1 MAKKTA
7 TRTGKSPLLQKPV
20 FLPFTRPSIDEATVR
35 AVGNVLRSGWITTG
49 PQVQAFEAALGAYL
63 GGRAV
68 RTFTS
73 ATGALE
79 VALQVCNVG
88 PGDEVIVPAMTFAA
102 TANVV
107 VRLGAT
113 PVFVDVDLVTR
124 NLDIA
129 KAEAAV
135 TPRTK
140 AIMPV
145 HFAGL
150 PVDMDALYQLAQ
162 RRHLRVVED
171 AAHAIGSA
179 WKGKRIGS
187 FGDLVCFSFHP
198 NKNMTTIEGGAIALA
213 DPAEAKR
220 VDVLRFHGIQRDA
233 DGNIDVVAAGG
244 KYNLTDVAACVGLG
258 QLRRLEAFNQR
269 RRALAMRYFARLRTA
284 PSLLLPA
291 RGNESNRG
299 NQDDSGHSW
308 HMYAPLLPLDQLA
321 ISRAQFITQMAAR
334 GIGVG
339 VHYTALHLF
348 SFYRG
353 MGARPGD
360 FPNAERIGASTVTL
374 PLFPAMRMS
383 DVDRVCRA
391 CAGIIAA
398 SSRRPQMKI
407 NVSI

>member
-1 MAKKTA
+1 MVKK
-7 TRTGKSPLLQKPV
+7 KILQQSY
-20 FLPFTRPSIDEATVR
+20 LPFTRPTIDEATIR
-35 AVGNVLRSGWITTG
+35 AVGKVLRSGWITTG
-49 PQVQAFEAALGAYL
+49 PNVQAFETALSEYL

-107 VRLGAT
+107 VRLGAK
-113 PVFVDVDLVTR
+113 PVFVDVELATR
-124 NLDIA
+124 NIDIA
-129 KAEAAV
+129 KAEAAI

-150 PVDMDALYQLAQ
+150 PVNMDALYRLA
-162 RRHLRVVED
+162 RRKNLRVVED
-171 AAHAIGSA
+171 AAHAIGAA

-198 NKNMTTIEGGAIALA
+198 NKNITTIEGGAIAMASAA
-213 DPAEAKR
+213 DARR

-233 DGNIDVVAAGG
+233 EGNIDVVEAGG

-258 QLRRLEAFNQR
+258 QLRHLEKFNRR
-269 RRALAMRYFARLRTA
+269 RRALAMRYFDNLRSE

-291 RGNESNRG
+291 RG
-299 NQDDSGHSW
+299 DAGHCW
-308 HMYAPLLPLDQLA
+308 HMFAPLLALNQLT
-321 ISRAQFITQMAAR
+321 ISRADFIKAMAAR

-348 SFYRG
+348 TFYRG
-353 MGARPGD
+353 MGNKDGD
-360 FPNAERIGASTVTL
+360 FPNAEQIGAGTITL
-374 PLFPAMRMS
+374 PLFPAMRVS
-383 DVDRVCRA
+383 DVDRVCKA
-391 CAGIIAA
+391 CTAIIAGA
-398 SSRRPQMKI
+398 RR
-407 NVSI
+407 